1 MFTKVQM
8 IQFSTVFKFVVE
20 QIIKRPISSESA
32 LFLIIQN
39 FSIQDRTGIW
49 KTIAVRI
56 NASPVEVHDYFFNT
70 WQLKFFQDPNVFK
83 EELKEIL
90 YQEIS
95 YSMDA
100 TDAIN
105 QTLLIFQQKY
115 PNNNCNSRQVYQILY
130 RYAVVKPRYE
140 KKGDRKRITKQIG
153 AHNAQYF
160 CNEQLFQMIQQNEFT
175 L

>member
-1 MFTKVQM
+1 M
-8 IQFSTVFKFVVE
+8 
-20 QIIKRPISSESA
+20 
-32 LFLIIQN
+32 QN

-56 NASPVEVHDYFFNT
+56 NASPTEVHDYFFNT
-70 WQLKFFQDPNVFK
+70 WQLQFYQDPNVFK

-95 YSMDA
+95 YSRNA

-105 QTLLIFQQKY
+105 QTLDIFKQQY

-130 RYAVVKPRYE
+130 RFAVVKPRYE
-140 KKGDRKRITKQIG
+140 KKGKSKRIIKQIG
-153 AHNAQYF
+153 SHNTQYYR
-160 CNEQLFQMIQQNEFT
+160 NEQLFQMIQQNEFT

>member
-1 MFTKVQM
+1 MFSKVQA
-8 IQFSTVFKFVVE
+8 IQFCTVLKFVVE
-20 QIIKRPISSESA
+20 QIIKQQIDSESA
-32 LFLIIQN
+32 LFIIIQN
-39 FSIQDRTGIW
+39 FSMRERTGIW

-90 YQEIS
+90 YQEIG
-95 YSMDA
+95 YSMNA

-140 KKGDRKRITKQIG
+140 KKGDRKRIIKQIG

-160 CNEQLFQMIQQNEFT
+160 RNEQLFQMIQQNEFT

>member
-1 MFTKVQM
+1 MFSKVQA
-8 IQFSTVFKFVVE
+8 IQFCTVLKFVVE
-20 QIIKRPISSESA
+20 QIIKQQIDSESA
-32 LFLIIQN
+32 LFIIIQN
-39 FSIQDRTGIW
+39 FSMRERTGIW

-90 YQEIS
+90 YQEIG
-95 YSMDA
+95 YSMNA
-100 TDAIN
+100 TDVIN

-130 RYAVVKPRYE
+130 RYAVTKPTEQKKE
-140 KKGDRKRITKQIG
+140 KSKCLIKQIRV
-153 AHNAQYF
+153 NTLQYLR
-160 CNEQLFQMIQQNEFT
+160 NEKLFEMIQQNEFM